1 MRTNT
6 GTRWTK
12 EVFMVSPGYDVA
24 HAALVGRSLGHY
36 YIVEKIGS
44 GGMGEVYRARDQHLN
59 RDVAIKVLL
68 PGRLADEDSRK
79 RFRNEALSLSRLNH
93 PNIATIHDFDSY
105 EGLDYLVTEFVIG
118 VILSERVSRRPLR
131 EKEVLEYA
139 LQLAEGLAAAH
150 DQGVIHRDLK
160 PGNLMVTADGRLKI
174 LDFGLAAPITRPGE
188 EVTVEDIGP
197 AVPISGTLRY
207 IAPEQL
213 RGEQPDAR
221 SDIYSAGAV
230 VYEML
235 TGTPPFDVTVGTV
248 LMDCVLNKAP
258 LPPSRRRP
266 EISPQ
271 MDEIV
276 LRCLLKD
283 AGHRYQT
290 ARDLLADF
298 RRTLVSGPAAAKS
311 VAVLYFENLGGQKED
326 EYFRDGI
333 TEDITTELA
342 KIKDLR
348 IFSRSAVLPY
358 HDKPVTPYY
367 VGQQLSASHVVEG
380 SIRREDN
387 RIRITASLVETK
399 TGHTLWAERF
409 DRELKDVFA
418 IQDEIAQSVASTLR
432 VILTEVEKHAIEKL
446 PTADVR
452 AYDLYLRGRHFF
464 HQFRRKGFD
473 LAKDMFLKAIEI
485 DPQYARAH
493 AGIADCCAF
502 LYMYWESNETNLKQA
517 DEASRKALELDP
529 DLAEAHASRGLTAS
543 LKHEYAEAQ
552 REFETAVRLNPKLFE
567 AYYFFARS
575 LFGQGDYK
583 QAVQWFEQASRVL
596 PEDYQAP
603 MLMGTALSGMKLMRE
618 AETAYHRGL
627 AAAEKHLEIHPDD
640 SRALYFGANALAQLG
655 EKDRAIRWAERA
667 LDLEGEERM
676 VLYNVACVYTLLEE
690 YDRAIDCLERSITKG
705 FGQLEWME
713 HDPDLAALRDH
724 PRFRALLKHS

>member
-1 MRTNT
+1 
-6 GTRWTK
+6 
-12 EVFMVSPGYDVA
+12 MVSPGYDVA

-68 PGRLADEDSRK
+68 PGRLTDEDSRT

-93 PNIATIHDFDSY
+93 PNIATIHDFDSH
-105 EGLDYLVTEFVIG
+105 EGLDYLVTEFVVG
-118 VILSERVSRRPLR
+118 QVLSERVSLRPLR

-150 DQGVIHRDLK
+150 EQGVIHRDLK
-160 PGNLMVTADGRLKI
+160 PGNLMVTADGRLTI
-174 LDFGLAAPITRPGE
+174 LDFGLAAPLSKPGE
-188 EVTVEDIGP
+188 DVTVEDLAATIIP
-197 AVPISGTLRY
+197 LSGTLRY

-235 TGTPPFDVTVGTV
+235 TGRPPFDMTVATV
-248 LMDCVLNKAP
+248 LVDYVLNKAP
-258 LPPSRRRP
+258 LPPSRLRT

-276 LRCLLKD
+276 LRCLSKN
-283 AGHRYQT
+283 AEHRYQT

-380 SIRREDN
+380 SIRRENN

-418 IQDEIAQSVASTLR
+418 IQDEIAQNVASTLR

-473 LAKDMFLKAIEI
+473 LAKDMFAQAIEI
-485 DPQYARAH
+485 DPLYARAH

-502 LYMYWESNETNLKQA
+502 LYMYWESNETNLKHA

-552 REFETAVRLNPKLFE
+552 REFDTAMRLNPKLFE
-567 AYYFFARS
+567 AYYFYARS
-575 LFGQGDYK
+575 FYSQGDFK
-583 QAVQWFEQASRVL
+583 QAVQWFEQARRVL
-596 PEDYQAP
+596 PEDYQSP
-603 MLMGTALSGMKLMRE
+603 MLMASALSGMKRTHE
-618 AETAYHRGL
+618 AEEAYHSGL
-627 AAAEKHLEIHPDD
+627 AAAEKHLEIHPRDA
-640 SRALYFGANALAQLG
+640 RALYFGANALAQLG
-655 EKDRAIRWAERA
+655 EKERATRWAERA
-667 LDLEGEERM
+667 LELEGEERM
-676 VLYNVACVYTLLEE
+676 VLYNVACVFTLLAE
-690 YDRAIDCLERSITKG
+690 YDRAIDCLEGSITHG
-705 FGQLEWME
+705 FGQREWMV
-713 HDPDLAALRDH
+713 HDPDLAPLREH
-724 PRFRALLKHS
+724 PRFQTLLTRF